1 MSFLEFL
8 KLNKDARKVFGERE
22 LKIIEKQLYGINL
35 TQSEKNR
42 LSRDIRK
49 KLDFIK
55 EAARFSDE
63 FKLKKAGIIKSIVE
77 EARVIILNSNL
88 FNKIRRII
96 LYGSAVENQ
105 LTFKS
110 DIDITVEFSEISLR
124 EATTFRKSVLGKTNP
139 RVDVQVY
146 NYLPQKIKKEIES
159 KGKVIYK
166 SENN

>member
-1 MSFLEFL
+1 M
-8 KLNKDARKVFGERE
+8 
-22 LKIIEKQLYGINL
+22 
-35 TQSEKNR
+35 
-42 LSRDIRK
+42 
-49 KLDFIK
+49 
-55 EAARFSDE
+55 
-63 FKLKKAGIIKSIVE
+63 
-77 EARVIILNSNL
+77 IILNSNL